1 MHVYI
6 YSKLRPKLKKLNEQK
21 VFFFQF
27 YILCE
32 NFSKIE
38 PQIKIIPKFS
48 DDPLNGTP
56 WKLYNIYIYIWDK
69 RTAAFINKSQVGETF
84 GYLQYRLKCTVKH
97 NVSFFSSS
105 VVLKGHYNRIKYLS
119 ALHRKYGRNFNNIV
133 SAEFWDLI

>member
-1 MHVYI
+1 MVHLVSYI
-6 YSKLRPKLKKLNEQK
+6 
-21 VFFFQF
+21 
-27 YILCE
+27 
-32 NFSKIE
+32 
-38 PQIKIIPKFS
+38 
-48 DDPLNGTP
+48 
-56 WKLYNIYIYIWDK
+56 IYIWDK

-133 SAEFWDLI
+133 SAEFLGFNTIIVFNDNADKFRLTMYICCLTEALNCYVIH